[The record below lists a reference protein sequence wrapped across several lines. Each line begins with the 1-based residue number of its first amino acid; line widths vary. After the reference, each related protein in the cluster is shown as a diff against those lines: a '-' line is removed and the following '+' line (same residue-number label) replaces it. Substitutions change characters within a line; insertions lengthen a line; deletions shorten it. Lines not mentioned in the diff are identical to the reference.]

1 MKTVKNR
8 QNIKLVK
15 SNTGT
20 PTKRPDLASELSDL
34 DQWVVVGTK
43 GRDLVLACHDPE
55 LSELEMYVIL
65 RFCLRKIENHILKD
79 MESEFTGD

>member
-15 SNTGT
+15 PNTGT
-20 PTKRPDLASELSDL
+20 PTKPPDLASELSDL

-55 LSELEMYVIL
+55 LSELEMYLIL
-65 RFCLRKIENHILKD
+65 RFCLRKIENHILED